1 MNDILKQ
8 MLSVAKDRPQK
19 FYNPVAQQSINQGDL
34 IWIDDD
40 DEHVKEQVK

>member
-19 FYNPVAQQSINQGDL
+19 FYNPVAQQSMDQRDL
-34 IWIDDD
+34 MWIDDD
-40 DEHVKEQVK
+40 DEQDKKQVK